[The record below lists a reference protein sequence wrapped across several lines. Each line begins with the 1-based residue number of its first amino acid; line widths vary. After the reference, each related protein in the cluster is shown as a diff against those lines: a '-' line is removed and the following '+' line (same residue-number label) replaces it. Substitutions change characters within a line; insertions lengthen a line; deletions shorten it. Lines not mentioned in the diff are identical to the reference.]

1 MAMTYNG
8 GASRWRLAVTPATP
22 SGAEVVYADTAGSA
36 SSVSA
41 ADVAIKIQK
50 VE

>member
-1 MAMTYNG
+1 MTYNG

-22 SGAEVVYADTAGSA
+22 SGVEVVMQIQQVQQVLFPA
-36 SSVSA
+36 A

>member
-8 GASRWRLAVTPATP
+8 GASRWRLAVTPCHTFCV
-22 SGAEVVYADTAGSA
+22 EVFYADTAGSA